1 MPLYTV
7 LAPPPR
13 GNETA
18 PDPLRFVF
26 VKDGFAWPAL
36 IVPELWLLFRKM
48 WIVFLLYLAVGLG
61 VAYLASRHGGPLPWV
76 ALAFVHVWFALEA
89 NQFRRFSLARRG
101 YDFVGVV
108 EGRRREAEL
117 RFFHQWQPPEMPAA
131 ATLSEPPPAVS
142 EGGTVAAP
150 PSVPVV
156 PARPSAE
163 AGEVVG
169 LFPAPEAKP

>member
-13 GNETA
+13 GNEA
-18 PDPLRFVF
+18 ASDPLRFVF

-36 IVPELWLLFRKM
+36 FVPELWLLFRRM

-61 VAYLASRHGGPLPWV
+61 LTYLASRYGGPLPWV
-76 ALAFVHVWFALEA
+76 ALALIHLWFALEA
-89 NQFRRFSLARRG
+89 NQIRRFSLVRRG
-101 YDFVGVV
+101 YEFVGVV
-108 EGRRREAEL
+108 EGRRREVEL
-117 RFFHQWQPPEMPAA
+117 RFFHQFQPPETPM
-131 ATLSEPPPAVS
+131 PPPGQPPQTDSA
-142 EGGTVAAP
+142 GPAKADAAP
-150 PSVPVV
+150 S
-156 PARPSAE
+156 RPSAE

>member
-13 GNETA
+13 AGETS

-36 IVPELWLLFRKM
+36 FVPELWLLFRRM
-48 WIVFLLYLAVGLG
+48 WIVFLLYVAIGLG
-61 VAYLASRHGGPLPWV
+61 AIWLASQYGGPLPWI
-76 ALAFVHVWFALEA
+76 ALAFAHLLFALEA
-89 NQFRRFSLARRG
+89 NQLRRASLARKG

-108 EGRRREAEL
+108 EGRRREVEL
-117 RFFHQWQPPEMPAA
+117 RFFNEWRPPVAP
-131 ATLSEPPPAVS
+131 EPPPA
-142 EGGTVAAP
+142 EPPPAPMQAAP
-150 PSVPVV
+150 LEPAKPAP

-169 LFPAPEAKP
+169 LFPTPGGQP